1 MCRSPLIYR
10 KRSPEL
16 ATLAVALVAFVLS
29 SATAY
34 GQSSVFRHK
43 ADDGSITFSDAP
55 IRNGK
60 VVRTRYK
67 GTIRTPTYANPCRGL
82 SLAQLDAKGGALD
95 AQFARAAEQHGV
107 DAILLKAVARA
118 ESCFDPL
125 AVSRAGARGLMQ
137 LMPPT
142 ALDMGVNDIHDLEQ
156 NLMGGARYL
165 SAMLSRYSNDLE
177 LALAAYNAG
186 PGNVDRYNGIPPFRE
201 TQRYIESVKAFRA
214 RYQSALP
221 GTPIQ

>member
-67 GTIRTPTYANPCRGL
+67 GTIRTPT
-82 SLAQLDAKGGALD
+82 
-95 AQFARAAEQHGV
+95 
-107 DAILLKAVARA
+107 
-118 ESCFDPL
+118 
-125 AVSRAGARGLMQ
+125 
-137 LMPPT
+137 
-142 ALDMGVNDIHDLEQ
+142 
-156 NLMGGARYL
+156 
-165 SAMLSRYSNDLE
+165 
-177 LALAAYNAG
+177 
-186 PGNVDRYNGIPPFRE
+186 
-201 TQRYIESVKAFRA
+201 
-214 RYQSALP
+214 
-221 GTPIQ
+221 